1 MSLRKEQMNFE
12 KLYSESGFIRD
23 LAFKKLFLENP
34 ELLTFVYEYCLHL
47 LELPFDD
54 TIKLLDNNI
63 NDNVNIKNRE
73 SDLLYESNK
82 YLVNIEGNSQTSI
95 SVNLKN
101 LSYLCALLLR
111 QVKPGMKDE
120 IKTVIQININNH
132 SPFKTKNFINI
143 TKLIDSITG
152 KVRNGQIAIVDF
164 NLDYYD
170 NMTYNEIDSLPDADP
185 KKIFYLLT
193 SDNNDKYYGLYKN
206 SVLGQM
212 LVRRMEMMIE
222 NFDAIFY
229 YDKDKFNEQVAKEVG
244 FEEGKAI
251 GLNEGKAIGLD
262 KGRNEEK
269 QEIILKMLN
278 NNVSDSDIIKY
289 SSVTE
294 SELENIKK
302 SIGK

>member
-1 MSLRKEQMNFE
+1 MFNN
-12 KLYSESGFIRD
+12 LYSNSGFLLD
-23 LAFKKLFLENP
+23 LAFKKIFLETPQLLNYVYNYTL
-34 ELLTFVYEYCLHL
+34 ELLD
-47 LELPFDD
+47 LPIDD
-54 TIKLLDNNI
+54 SIHLLDNNV
-63 NDNVNIKNRE
+63 NDNINIKNRE

-82 YLVNIEGNSQTSI
+82 YLINIEGNSQTSI

-111 QVKPGMKDE
+111 QVKPGEEDE

-152 KVRNGQIAIVDF
+152 EVRNGQIAIVDF

-170 NMTYNEIDSLPDADP
+170 DVTYNEIDSLPDANP

-193 SDNNDKYYGLYKN
+193 SKNNDKYYGLYKN
-206 SVLGQM
+206 SELGKM

-244 FEEGKAI
+244 FEEGR
-251 GLNEGKAIGLD
+251 NEGIAIGLD
-262 KGRNEEK
+262 KGKTEEK
-269 QEIILKMLN
+269 KEIILRMLN
-278 NNVSDSDIIKY
+278 SKMSDSDIIKY
-289 SSVTE
+289 SNVTE

>member
-1 MSLRKEQMNFE
+1 MYFN

-23 LAFKKLFLENP
+23 LAFKKLFLETP
-34 ELLTFVYEYCLHL
+34 EFFTFVYEYSLQL
-47 LELPFDD
+47 LGLPFDD
-54 TIKLLDNNI
+54 TVDLLDNNV
-63 NDNVNIKNRE
+63 NDNINIKNRE

-82 YLVNIEGNSQTSI
+82 YLINIEGNSQTSI

-111 QVKPGMKDE
+111 QVKPGEEDE

-152 KVRNGQIAIVDF
+152 EVRNGQIAIVDF

-170 NMTYNEIDSLPDADP
+170 DVTYNEIDSLPDANP
-185 KKIFYLLT
+185 KKIFYLFT
-193 SDNNDKYYGLYKN
+193 SKNNDKYYGLYKN
-206 SVLGQM
+206 SKLGQM

-229 YDKDKFNEQVAKEVG
+229 YDKDKFNEQVAREVG
-244 FEEGKAI
+244 FEKGK
-251 GLNEGKAIGLD
+251 
-262 KGRNEEK
+262 NEEK
-269 QEIILKMLN
+269 KEIILRMLN
-278 NNVSDSDIIKY
+278 SKMSDSDIIKY
-289 SSVTE
+289 SNVTE

>member
-1 MSLRKEQMNFE
+1 M
-12 KLYSESGFIRD
+12 
-23 LAFKKLFLENP
+23 
-34 ELLTFVYEYCLHL
+34 
-47 LELPFDD
+47 
-54 TIKLLDNNI
+54 
-63 NDNVNIKNRE
+63 
-73 SDLLYESNK
+73 LYESNK
-82 YLVNIEGNSQTSI
+82 YLINIEGNSQTSI

-111 QVKPGMKDE
+111 QVKPGEEDE

-143 TKLIDSITG
+143 TKLIDSITVE
-152 KVRNGQIAIVDF
+152 VRNGQIAIVDF

-170 NMTYNEIDSLPDADP
+170 DVTYNEIDSLPDANP

-193 SDNNDKYYGLYKN
+193 SKNNDKYYGLYKN
-206 SVLGQM
+206 SKLGQM

-229 YDKDKFNEQVAKEVG
+229 YDKDKFNEQVAREVG
-244 FEEGKAI
+244 FEKGK
-251 GLNEGKAIGLD
+251 
-262 KGRNEEK
+262 NEEK
-269 QEIILKMLN
+269 KEIILRMLN
-278 NNVSDSDIIKY
+278 SKMSDSDIIKY
-289 SSVTE
+289 SNVTE

>member
-1 MSLRKEQMNFE
+1 MIFN

-23 LAFKKLFLENP
+23 LAFKKLFLETP
-34 ELLTFVYEYCLHL
+34 EFFTFVYEYSLQL
-47 LELPFDD
+47 LGFPFDD
-54 TIKLLDNNI
+54 TVDLLDNNV
-63 NDNVNIKNRE
+63 NDNINIKNRE

-82 YLVNIEGNSQTSI
+82 YLINIEGNSQTSI

-111 QVKPGMKDE
+111 QVKPGEEDE

-152 KVRNGQIAIVDF
+152 EVRNGQIAIVDF

-170 NMTYNEIDSLPDADP
+170 DVTYNEIDSLPDVDP

-193 SDNNDKYYGLYKN
+193 SKNNDKYYGLYKN
-206 SVLGQM
+206 SELGKM

-244 FEEGKAI
+244 FEEGR
-251 GLNEGKAIGLD
+251 NEGIAIGLD
-262 KGRNEEK
+262 KGKTEEK
-269 QEIILKMLN
+269 KEIILRMLN
-278 NNVSDSDIIKY
+278 AGVSDSDIIKY
-289 SSVTE
+289 SSVTK
-294 SELENIKK
+294 SELDNIKK

>member
-1 MSLRKEQMNFE
+1 MYFN

-23 LAFKKLFLENP
+23 LAFKKLFLETP
-34 ELLTFVYEYCLHL
+34 EFFTFVYEYSLQL
-47 LELPFDD
+47 LGFPFDD
-54 TIKLLDNNI
+54 TVDLLDNNV
-63 NDNVNIKNRE
+63 NDNINIKNRE
-73 SDLLYESNK
+73 SDLLYESNN
-82 YLVNIEGNSQTSI
+82 YLVNIEGNCQTSI

-111 QVKPGMKDE
+111 QVKPGEEDE

-152 KVRNGQIAIVDF
+152 EVRNGQIAIVDF

-170 NMTYNEIDSLPDADP
+170 DVTYNEIDSLPDANP

-193 SDNNDKYYGLYKN
+193 SKNNDKYYGLYKN
-206 SVLGQM
+206 SKLGQM

-229 YDKDKFNEQVAKEVG
+229 YDRDKFNEQVAKEVG
-244 FEEGKAI
+244 FEEGKTAGIEI
-251 GLNEGKAIGLD
+251 GKNVGMVIGK
-262 KGRNEEK
+262 KET
-269 QEIILKMLN
+269 ILKMLN
-278 NNVSDSDIIKY
+278 SGMPELDILKYLGITKSD
-289 SSVTE
+289 
-294 SELENIKK
+294 LEEIKK
-302 SIGK
+302 YK

>member
-1 MSLRKEQMNFE
+1 MFNN
-12 KLYSESGFIRD
+12 LYSNSGFLLD
-23 LAFKKLFLENP
+23 LAFKKIFLETPQLLNYVYNYTL
-34 ELLTFVYEYCLHL
+34 ELLD
-47 LELPFDD
+47 LPIDD
-54 TIKLLDNNI
+54 SIHLLDNNV
-63 NDNVNIKNRE
+63 NDNINIKNRE
-73 SDLLYESNK
+73 SDLLYESDN
-82 YLVNIEGNSQTSI
+82 YLINIEGNSQTSI

-111 QVKPGMKDE
+111 QVKPGEEDE

-143 TKLIDSITG
+143 TKLIDSIT
-152 KVRNGQIAIVDF
+152 KEVRNGQIAIVDF

-170 NMTYNEIDSLPDADP
+170 DMTYNEIDSLPDADP

-193 SDNNDKYYGLYKN
+193 SKNNDKYYGLYKN
-206 SVLGQM
+206 SELGKM

-244 FEEGKAI
+244 FEEGR
-251 GLNEGKAIGLD
+251 NEGIAIGLD
-262 KGRNEEK
+262 KGKTEEK
-269 QEIILKMLN
+269 KEIILRMLN
-278 NNVSDSDIIKY
+278 AGVSDSDIIKY
-289 SSVTE
+289 SSVTK
-294 SELENIKK
+294 SELDNIKK

>member
-1 MSLRKEQMNFE
+1 MIFN

-23 LAFKKLFLENP
+23 LAFKKLFLEIP
-34 ELLTFVYEYCLHL
+34 EFLIFVYEYSLQL
-47 LELPFDD
+47 LGLPFDD
-54 TIKLLDNNI
+54 TIDLLDNNI
-63 NDNVNIKNRE
+63 NDNINIKNRE

-82 YLVNIEGNSQTSI
+82 YLINIEGNSQTSI

-111 QVKPGMKDE
+111 QVKPGEEDE

-143 TKLIDSITG
+143 TKLIDSIT
-152 KVRNGQIAIVDF
+152 KEVRNGQIAIVDF

-170 NMTYNEIDSLPDADP
+170 DMTYNEIDSLPDAGT

-193 SDNNDKYYGLYKN
+193 SKNNDKYYGLYKN
-206 SVLGQM
+206 SELGKM

-244 FEEGKAI
+244 FEEGR
-251 GLNEGKAIGLD
+251 NEGIAIGLD
-262 KGRNEEK
+262 KGKTEEK
-269 QEIILKMLN
+269 KEIILRMLN
-278 NNVSDSDIIKY
+278 AGVSDSDIIKY
-289 SSVTE
+289 SSVTK
-294 SELENIKK
+294 SELNNIKK